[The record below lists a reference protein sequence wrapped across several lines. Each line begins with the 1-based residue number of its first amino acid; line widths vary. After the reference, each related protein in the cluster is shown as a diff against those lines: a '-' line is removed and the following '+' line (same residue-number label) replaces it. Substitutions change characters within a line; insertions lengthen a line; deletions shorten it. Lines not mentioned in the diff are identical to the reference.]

1 MPFQIAWNRFTNTQ
15 PIWCYKPGWSKK
27 VPGLLSWWPEHTGLP
42 QVGIEVLKAMLRL
55 GMTLQLV
62 VVVTDHL
69 EDANATWSAAAI
81 DGLAMFCLNER
92 NSNSGRNWKGDP
104 GSVATEDGSQ
114 LANRREELVN
124 FLKGES
130 RRKVVIL
137 FGQYYDLFKSVLEE
151 TQDLGVDVMID
162 DNFLSTAFNRLSKR
176 SLHGMFDDEYLPV
189 RHRLCLSVQRF
200 VASGRPRKCRN
211 MEGFIWNRQVV
222 RLRPSCIS
230 FAKIGWLCNGALCVQ
245 SRFGLGQRLS

>member
-1 MPFQIAWNRFTNTQ
+1 MM
-15 PIWCYKPGWSKK
+15 
-27 VPGLLSWWPEHTGLP
+27 PEHTGLP
-42 QVGIEVLKAMLRL
+42 QVGIEVLKAMFRL

-189 RHRLCLSVQRF
+189 RHRLCLSSSAICLLPVDDQESAEIWR
-200 VASGRPRKCRN
+200 AS
-211 MEGFIWNRQVV
+211 F
-222 RLRPSCIS
+222 
-230 FAKIGWLCNGALCVQ
+230 
-245 SRFGLGQRLS
+245 